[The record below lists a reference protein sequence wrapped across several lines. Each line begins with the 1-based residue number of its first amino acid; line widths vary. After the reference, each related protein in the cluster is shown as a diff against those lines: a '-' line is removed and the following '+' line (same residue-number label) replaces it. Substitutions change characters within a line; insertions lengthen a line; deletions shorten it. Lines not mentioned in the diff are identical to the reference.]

1 MLCTANERQ
10 FDLKSATRSTDAGRA
25 LEALDSTI
33 ANKNR
38 RNKMTQFPRSLSQ
51 AFGMAAVAA
60 ILIFVTS
67 PARAQTK
74 NQAVTAAATTLSIPV
89 SVTNPSLTVQGN
101 VNANVSGTVGV
112 NSLPAVQL
120 AGTPAV
126 QLNNTPATP
135 VYVDAERAARN
146 GFNVSCFTGNIDP
159 VYGQAS
165 CSLLTIPAGR
175 QVVIE
180 TVSCQAELATGDGPA
195 DVQLIVPNT
204 PFSPGGPDHVSHL
217 LALSKQDSSSSVDI
231 WRLTTPLRAYGS
243 APAQGS
249 VDVGLFFRANPAAS
263 GPQGISCTISGFLVS
278 Q

>member
-1 MLCTANERQ
+1 MIQ
-10 FDLKSATRSTDAGRA
+10 FARSV
-25 LEALDSTI
+25 
-33 ANKNR
+33 
-38 RNKMTQFPRSLSQ
+38 SQ
-51 AFGMAAVAA
+51 AFNVASIAA
-60 ILIFVTS
+60 ILISATGL
-67 PARAQTK
+67 ACAQTTR
-74 NQAVTAAATTLSIPV
+74 QAVAAAATTLSVPV
-89 SVTNPSLTVQGN
+89 TVTNPSLTVQGN

-120 AGTPAV
+120 AGTPTV
-126 QLNNTPATP
+126 QLSNTPVTP

-165 CSLLTIPAGR
+165 CPLLTIPAGR

-195 DVQLIVPNT
+195 DVQLIVPNS
-204 PFSPGGPDHVSHL
+204 PFTPGGPDHVSHL
-217 LALSKQDSSSSVDI
+217 LALSKQDSNSGVDI
-231 WRLTTPLRAYGS
+231 WRVTTPLRAYGS

-249 VDVGLFFRANPAAS
+249 VDVGLFFRANPASS
-263 GPQGISCTISGFLVS
+263 GPQGISCTISGFLVG

>member
-1 MLCTANERQ
+1 MQVVRVFSHTFKLAV
-10 FDLKSATRSTDAGRA
+10 
-25 LEALDSTI
+25 
-33 ANKNR
+33 
-38 RNKMTQFPRSLSQ
+38 
-51 AFGMAAVAA
+51 VAA
-60 ILIFVTS
+60 ILVFVTITTH
-67 PARAQTK
+67 AQTK
-74 NQAVTAAATTLSIPV
+74 NQTVAAAATTLSVPV
-89 SVTNPSLTVQGN
+89 NVTNPSLTVQGN

-120 AGTPAV
+120 AGTPTV
-126 QLNNTPATP
+126 QLSNTPATP

-165 CSLLTIPAGR
+165 CPLLTIPAGR

-195 DVQLIVPNT
+195 DVQLIVPNS
-204 PFSPGGPDHVSHL
+204 PFTPGGPDHVSHL
-217 LALSKQDSSSSVDI
+217 LALSKQDSNSGVDI
-231 WRLTTPLRAYGS
+231 WRVTTPLRAYGS

-249 VDVGLFFRANPAAS
+249 VDVGLFFRANPASS